1 MKVVRTIY
9 EHYRFPQENEYNLD
23 FGYLPSRN
31 YRYKRNFK
39 TFEPS
44 CKGGV
49 TICRLVLDDG
59 EEIIGVAHCNKT
71 DKNNFSYR
79 LGRKIAYGRAH
90 KVFVRKYQD
99 DLKQQFDAL
108 PFAQNEATGAVVL

>member
-9 EHYRFPQENEYNLD
+9 EHWRYPEAANKHNIENMYNPCLH
-23 FGYLPSRN
+23 

-39 TFEPS
+39 TFIPS
-44 CKGGV
+44 CKGGMSV
-49 TICRLVLDDG
+49 CRLVLDTG

-71 DKNNFSYR
+71 DKKNFSYR

-108 PFAQNEATGAVVL
+108 PFTQNDTDGVCL